1 MFARLLIL
9 FYAIASYAVFLVSSL
24 YAIGF
29 VGNYLVPKSIDS
41 GGATNLSEA
50 IVVDLLLL
58 GLFAIQ
64 HSIMARPAFKQ
75 WWARIFPVACQRSTY
90 VLLSSLILLLLFWQ
104 WRPIPIPVW
113 QIDGIAAWVLIGVY
127 WLGWMIVFASTFMI
141 DHFDLS
147 GLRQAFFALRGAE
160 VPGQSFKTPLL
171 YKIVR
176 HPLMLGFL
184 LAFWAT
190 PEMTAGHLLFAIMT
204 TAYILVGLQFEER
217 DLIAEFGTTY
227 QQYRRRVPMLLPR
240 IFGSPPGGS
249 ATMRAVLCSA
259 FTGPEDLRI
268 GEIEEPKPASD
279 EILIDVHAASV
290 SFMDHLLVSG
300 RYQMRPPTPF
310 VPGTEAAG
318 IVIAVGE
325 KVTRFRPGDRVACGS
340 WTGGYAERMIA
351 KEWKSVR
358 LPAGVAFETAATV
371 WHNYGTAYYALVEGA
386 RAQHGETVF
395 VTGAAGGVGLA
406 AVDLAGHLGLRVIA
420 GVGSD
425 DKAGLV
431 RGYGASDVINYR
443 SEDLRER
450 IKSITGGEG
459 VDICFDN
466 VGGTI
471 FEQMAR
477 LMKWGGRL
485 MPIGF
490 TSGQIPSLPMNLPL
504 LKNYSIVGV
513 FAGAWAEKFPEQAA
527 RMNDTLAQLLAEGK
541 IRPHIDRVLP
551 LEQVK
556 EAMRAVANRTVQG
569 RIVLKIR

>member
-1 MFARLLIL
+1 
-9 FYAIASYAVFLVSSL
+9 
-24 YAIGF
+24 
-29 VGNYLVPKSIDS
+29 
-41 GGATNLSEA
+41 
-50 IVVDLLLL
+50 
-58 GLFAIQ
+58 
-64 HSIMARPAFKQ
+64 
-75 WWARIFPVACQRSTY
+75 
-90 VLLSSLILLLLFWQ
+90 
-104 WRPIPIPVW
+104 
-113 QIDGIAAWVLIGVY
+113 
-127 WLGWMIVFASTFMI
+127 
-141 DHFDLS
+141 
-147 GLRQAFFALRGAE
+147 
-160 VPGQSFKTPLL
+160 
-171 YKIVR
+171 
-176 HPLMLGFL
+176 MLGFL

-204 TAYILVGLQFEER
+204 TAYILVGLKFEER
-217 DLIAEFGTTY
+217 DLIAQFGTTY
-227 QQYRRRVPMLLPR
+227 QQYRRRVPMLLH
-240 IFGSPPGGS
+240 FWSPPGGS
-249 ATMRAVLCSA
+249 ATMRAVSCSA

-300 RYQMRPPTPF
+300 RYQMRPSTPF

-318 IVIAVGE
+318 VVIAVGG
-325 KVTRFRPGDRVACGS
+325 KVTRFQPGDRVACGS

-351 KEWKSVR
+351 KEWQSVR
-358 LPAGVAFETAATV
+358 LPVGVAFETAATV
-371 WHNYGTAYYALVEGA
+371 WHNYGTACYGLVHGA

-406 AVDLAGHLGLRVIA
+406 AVDLAGHLGLRVVA

-431 RGYGASDVINYR
+431 RGYGARDVINYR

-450 IKSITGGEG
+450 IKSITNGEG
-459 VDICFDN
+459 VDVCFDN
-466 VGGTI
+466 VGGMI

-513 FAGAWAEKFPEQAA
+513 FTGAWIEKFPEQAA

-556 EAMRAVANRTVQG
+556 EAMRAVTNRTVQG